1 VVAAVAAAVVAV
13 AVEDDRAEGDK
24 TMIDI
29 NGFRFGR
36 CVCVLLVTVMVPLA
50 GCSAHDP
57 ASSADTHAQQ
67 QHFKS
72 PEEAS
77 AALVAAVKEGSQE
90 HVLAILGPNATDVIS
105 SGDPVADHAAGERF
119 TTAADE
125 KTTPVTQDGGAVVLE
140 LGSDAW
146 PFPIPLMKDK
156 SGWYFDTDAG
166 RQELINRRVGRN
178 ELHTIDVARAYV
190 DAQREYA
197 RRMHNVTTRY
207 EYAQKLR
214 STPGKHDGLYWEAK
228 GSEEESPLGPLVA
241 TAQHEGTGENRR
253 AKAPA
258 LPRVPLQDPD
268 GAGAARSG
276 GREELHRQRPH
287 DGGFALVAYPA
298 EYGAGG
304 VMTFVV
310 NQVGV
315 IFQKDLGESTEQTVS
330 AMTAVRSGRHLEP
343 RPGYRHYPGRH
354 RCGCGRHRRGP
365 RRYGGCGGL
374 IRGRHGFL
382 PARGRFQPLGRS
394 TSRLPSS
401 LPTPRKIAPSNR

>member
-1 VVAAVAAAVVAV
+1 
-13 AVEDDRAEGDK
+13 
-24 TMIDI
+24 MIDT

-36 CVCVLLVTVMVPLA
+36 CVCALLVTAMMPLA
-50 GCSAHDP
+50 GCSAHDS

-77 AALVAAVKEGSQE
+77 AALVAAVKEASQE

-241 TAQHEGTGENRR
+241 TAQHEGYGGKPASESPRPYHGYLFKILTAQGPH
-253 AKAPA
+253 APA
-258 LPRVPLQDPD
+258 
-268 GAGAARSG
+268 GAKSYIDKG
-276 GREELHRQRPH
+276 HMT
-287 DGGFALVAYPA
+287 GGFALVAYPA

-330 AMTAVRSGRHLEP
+330 AMTEYDPDDTWSPVPVTDITQDDTAADADDTGADLDDT
-343 RPGYRHYPGRH
+343 GDAGD
-354 RCGCGRHRRGP
+354 
-365 RRYGGCGGL
+365 
-374 IRGRHGFL
+374 
-382 PARGRFQPLGRS
+382 
-394 TSRLPSS
+394 
-401 LPTPRKIAPSNR
+401 